1 MPFRRLREGKLFR
14 VESDC
19 ADRNAVEN
27 GRQQKHA
34 RKTRRVEHY
43 WLCDLCAPYLS
54 LTFDS
59 HTGVLTIPL
68 PEGRGKKTVQMVQF
82 DPVALHWE
90 DQMAGQAGSVKP

>member
-1 MPFRRLREGKLFR
+1 LFR

-19 ADRNAVEN
+19 PEKNAAD
-27 GRQQKHA
+27 GRQQRHA

-43 WLCDLCAPYLS
+43 WLCDQCAPYLS

-59 HTGVLTIPL
+59 RTGVLTVPL
-68 PEGRGKKTVQMVQF
+68 PEGRGEKTVQMVQV

-90 DQMAGQAGSVKP
+90 DQVAAQVEAVEP